1 MEARN
6 QLKQAERGAKTSIA
20 VYILLSFA
28 KLLVG
33 YLFFSTALFADGLN
47 NFTDVISSILVLL
60 GLKIAQKPIDK
71 DHPYGHWK
79 FETIA
84 SLMTSFIMF
93 YVGIEVLKNVIQ
105 RMWLGTPTPTPSLLN
120 AVVATGAGIV
130 MLLVYRYNKNLAKRL
145 NSLGLKAASKD
156 NLSDALTSF
165 TTAIAILAASNGILW
180 VDDFMALVVGIIIIK
195 TAIEIFKES
204 TFELT
209 DGFEEEKINEYK
221 AIALSHPEVKAIGE
235 LKARR
240 YGSNVYIDLTVLMD
254 PTLTVYDSHAVTEEI
269 EEEFYQR
276 SSVLFIDIH
285 VEPYE
290 VDSVAI

>member
-33 YLFFSTALFADGLN
+33 YLFYSTALFADGLN
-47 NFTDVISSILVLL
+47 NFTDVISSILVLF
-60 GLKIAQKPIDK
+60 GLKIAQKPVDK

-105 RMWLGTPTPTPSLLN
+105 RMWLGAPTPTPSLLN
-120 AVVATGAGIV
+120 AVVAAGAGIV

-165 TTAIAILAASNGILW
+165 TTAIAIVAASSGILW
-180 VDDFMALVVGIIIIK
+180 IDDFMALVVGIIIIK

-209 DGFEEEKINEYK
+209 DGFEEDKIHEYET
-221 AIALSHPEVKAIGE
+221 IALSHPEVKAIGE

-254 PTLTVYDSHAVTEEI
+254 PNLTVYDSHAVTEEI
-269 EEEFYQR
+269 EEEFYQQ

-290 VDSVAI
+290 VDSAEI

>member
-6 QLKQAERGAKTSIA
+6 QLKHAERGAKISIV
-20 VYILLSFA
+20 VYILLSCT

-47 NFTDVISSILVLL
+47 NFTDVISSVLVLL
-60 GLKIAQKPIDK
+60 GLKIAQKPVDK
-71 DHPYGHWK
+71 NHPYGHWK

-84 SLMTSFIMF
+84 SLITSFIMF
-93 YVGIEVLKNVIQ
+93 YVGIEVLKRVIQ
-105 RMWLGTPTPTPSLLN
+105 RFWLGTLSPTPSLLN
-120 AVVATGAGIV
+120 AVVSVGAGTV
-130 MLLVYRYNKNLAKRL
+130 MLLVYYYNKSLAERL
-145 NSLGLKAASKD
+145 NSLGLKAAAKD

-165 TTAIAILAASNGILW
+165 TTAIAIIAANSGILW
-180 VDDFMALVVGIIIIK
+180 IDDLMASVVGIIIIK
-195 TAIEIFKES
+195 TATDIFKES

-209 DGFEEEKINEYK
+209 DGFEETKIQEYK
-221 AIALSHPEVKAIGE
+221 EIALSHPEVKAIGD

-254 PTLTVYDSHAVTEEI
+254 PYLSVYDSHAVTEEI
-269 EEEFYQR
+269 EDEFYQQ

-285 VEPYE
+285 VEPYHH
-290 VDSVAI
+290 SI